1 MLRLLLW
8 LHTLILPRSCEEKG
22 LVLKVKGTNTSDVIC
37 GKCPLPR
44 AGLVQ
49 SRELLVLWLPQ
60 CLGELAWPVGGF
72 GRGGSDR
79 SADMILP
86 VPARDPCET
95 EPGAGAAQGARRLS
109 GRVTRVPR

>member
-8 LHTLILPRSCEEKG
+8 LHALILPCSCEEKG
-22 LVLKVKGTNTSDVIC
+22 LVLKVKGTSTSDAIC
-37 GKCPLPR
+37 GKCLLPR

-60 CLGELAWPVGGF
+60 RLGELAWPVGVF
-72 GRGGSDR
+72 GRSESHR
-79 SADMILP
+79 SADRILP

-95 EPGAGAAQGARRLS
+95 EPGAGAARGARRLS